1 MNIIRHYQICEVSSR
16 TFGHKF
22 FFHSV
27 EFEEFC
33 IKKIMNKDFEE
44 FIVNKVLGINPEIW
58 FIYFNNDEPV
68 TMLGSVVKPKSV
80 PHIGDGN
87 MFKFSSEFGELNV
100 NTKVYFGQDLE
111 SCKILDFDV
120 SADFILNFIKFN
132 KSKEDSF
139 ANYFEQSKLFKK
151 VVTIL
156 VSHQKVA
163 IQISGSSFSK
173 TFSKN
178 YDKTENIELNEN
190 QIVDKVGKRK

>member
-1 MNIIRHYQICEVSSR
+1 MNIIRYYQICEVSR

-22 FFHSV
+22 IFHSV

-33 IKKIMNKDFEE
+33 IKKI
-44 FIVNKVLGINPEIW
+44 IVNKVLGINPELW

-68 TMLGSVVKPKSV
+68 SILGSVVKPKSV
-80 PHIGDGN
+80 PSIFDGN
-87 MFKFSSEFGELNV
+87 MFKFSSKFGELNV

-120 SADFILNFIKFN
+120 SGDFILNFIKFN
-132 KSKEDSF
+132 NSKEDSF
-139 ANYFEQSKLFKK
+139 ANYFEQSKFFKK
-151 VVTIL
+151 VVTVL

-163 IQISGSSFSK
+163 IQISGSSYFK

-190 QIVDKVGKRK
+190 QGKRK